1 VWKPIWDLSE
11 STTVEEVVKLLR
23 NRFGVINQAERFR
36 AELRQRRRQPNE
48 SWQELYRS
56 VCRLMALAYPGPS
69 SDLSNIVAR
78 DAFLDALG
86 DHSLR
91 IRILEKEPE
100 NLKEALKLACK
111 LEAYGNS
118 ARVDE
123 GANTSKTGR
132 AKEAV
137 KSVSCWEESQDVSA
151 CDKNSVVMKQLQE
164 SLADCCS
171 QMSQMRRDMDG
182 LRQQV
187 CSAVVPA
194 VQAAPPSYAA
204 PQSFGMGPVNG
215 CQGVGGTAG
224 LHGSGV
230 VSGPWGPGALCRV
243 SGPGAAAWPYGP
255 GSAAGIFG
263 PDTSPGQ
270 RWSVPWDGDTG
281 PGQVTGQDLAGQP
294 APMTGPVRPATTGP
308 RRRRREKLKKQG
320 RQEEVIETGR
330 PHRPVG
336 RSPPARPPGYGGR
349 SPSRHRPGPAR
360 DRPATG

>member
-1 VWKPIWDLSE
+1 
-11 STTVEEVVKLLR
+11 
-23 NRFGVINQAERFR
+23 
-36 AELRQRRRQPNE
+36 
-48 SWQELYRS
+48 
-56 VCRLMALAYPGPS
+56 
-69 SDLSNIVAR
+69 
-78 DAFLDALG
+78 
-86 DHSLR
+86 
-91 IRILEKEPE
+91 
-100 NLKEALKLACK
+100 
-111 LEAYGNS
+111 
-118 ARVDE
+118 
-123 GANTSKTGR
+123 
-132 AKEAV
+132 
-137 KSVSCWEESQDVSA
+137 
-151 CDKNSVVMKQLQE
+151 MKQLQE